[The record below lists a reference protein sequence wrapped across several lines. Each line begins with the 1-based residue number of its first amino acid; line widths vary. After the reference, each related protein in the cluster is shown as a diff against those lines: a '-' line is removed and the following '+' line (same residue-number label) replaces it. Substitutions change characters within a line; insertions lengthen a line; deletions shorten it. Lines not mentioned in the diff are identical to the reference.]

1 MPTDV
6 PANFSIVTLGV
17 TDLAR
22 SARFYADLG
31 WEQRGDLAD
40 GIVWFKTSGSWVG
53 LFGHDALAEDARL
66 AAVPVEDLPA
76 FRGITL
82 AINLASENAVDLA
95 FARVL
100 LAAPRIALLEG
111 PGTLLGTD
119 AAAHLIELLQER
131 SITVVTFASD
141 EALAAHHDQRLVLE
155 AGGLWSAQSIHIERA
170 VT

>member
-53 LFGHDALAEDARL
+53 LFGHDALAEDTRL
-66 AAVPVEDLPA
+66 DAVPVGDLPA
-76 FRGITL
+76 FRGVTL
-82 AINLASENAVDLA
+82 ALNLASESAVDLA

-100 LAAPRIALLEG
+100 EVGGRIVKPAERLPWGGYSGYFTDPDGHLWEIAFAPMFPPDEHGRIEIGA
-111 PGTLLGTD
+111 PAD
-119 AAAHLIELLQER
+119 
-131 SITVVTFASD
+131 
-141 EALAAHHDQRLVLE
+141 
-155 AGGLWSAQSIHIERA
+155 
-170 VT
+170 

>member
-53 LFGHDALAEDARL
+53 LFGHDALAEDAGL
-66 AAVPVEDLPA
+66 DAVPVDDLPA

-82 AINLASENAVDLA
+82 AINLALRERRGP
-95 FARVL
+95 RVR
-100 LAAPRIALLEG
+100 AG
-111 PGTLLGTD
+111 P
-119 AAAHLIELLQER
+119 
-131 SITVVTFASD
+131 
-141 EALAAHHDQRLVLE
+141 
-155 AGGLWSAQSIHIERA
+155 
-170 VT
+170 

>member
-1 MPTDV
+1 MPTGV

-31 WEQRGDLAD
+31 WEQRGALAD

-53 LFGHDALAEDARL
+53 LFGHDALAEDAAL
-66 AAVPVEDLPA
+66 AAVPVDDLPA
-76 FRGITL
+76 FRGSTL

-100 LAAPRIALLEG
+100 EVGGRIVKPAERLSWGGYSGYFADPDGHLWEIAFAPMFPPDEHGRIEI
-111 PGTLLGTD
+111 GTP
-119 AAAHLIELLQER
+119 
-131 SITVVTFASD
+131 
-141 EALAAHHDQRLVLE
+141 
-155 AGGLWSAQSIHIERA
+155 AG
-170 VT
+170 

>member
-53 LFGHDALAEDARL
+53 LFGHDALAEDTGL
-66 AAVPVEDLPA
+66 DAVPVVDLPA
-76 FRGITL
+76 FRGVTL
-82 AINLASENAVDLA
+82 ALNLSTESAVDLA

-100 LAAPRIALLEG
+100 EVGGRIVKPAERTPWGGYSGYFTDPDGHLWEIAFAPMFPPDEHGRIEIGA
-111 PGTLLGTD
+111 PAD
-119 AAAHLIELLQER
+119 
-131 SITVVTFASD
+131 
-141 EALAAHHDQRLVLE
+141 
-155 AGGLWSAQSIHIERA
+155 
-170 VT
+170 

>member
-76 FRGITL
+76 FRGVTL
-82 AINLASENAVDLA
+82 AISLASENAVDLA

-100 LAAPRIALLEG
+100 EVGGRVVKPAERLSWGGYSGYFADPDGHLWEIAFAPMFPPDEHGRIEI
-111 PGTLLGTD
+111 GTPK
-119 AAAHLIELLQER
+119 E
-131 SITVVTFASD
+131 
-141 EALAAHHDQRLVLE
+141 
-155 AGGLWSAQSIHIERA
+155 
-170 VT
+170 